1 MIKMRISPLPTK
13 TQRKGQVLKLIEILK
28 SEEFTLIIVL
38 NKKRTKM
45 MPFMKEF
52 SFTNQE
58 LNFLIFIISLTKV
71 YVFSFMQIKIIIA
84 SEYIRKENPEVLK
97 RNIFGTDPYTS
108 NSDAVC
114 MLVHSGMININTFQN
129 KKYEGV
135 EMTCK
140 VIKPKK
146 NYTGI
151 TKNNLTSRSL
161 KGFNGNALKPESVKN
176 LTSLGPI

>member
-1 MIKMRISPLPTK
+1 
-13 TQRKGQVLKLIEILK
+13 
-28 SEEFTLIIVL
+28 
-38 NKKRTKM
+38 
-45 MPFMKEF
+45 
-52 SFTNQE
+52 
-58 LNFLIFIISLTKV
+58 
-71 YVFSFMQIKIIIA
+71 
-84 SEYIRKENPEVLK
+84 
-97 RNIFGTDPYTS
+97 
-108 NSDAVC
+108 

-135 EMTCK
+135 ELTCK

-176 LTSLGPI
+176 LPSLGPIEVL